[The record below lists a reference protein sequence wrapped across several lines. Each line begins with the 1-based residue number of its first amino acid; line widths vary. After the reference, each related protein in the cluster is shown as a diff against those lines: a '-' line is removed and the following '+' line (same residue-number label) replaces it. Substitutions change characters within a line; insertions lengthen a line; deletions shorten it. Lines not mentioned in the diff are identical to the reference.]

1 MAPYVRMSA
10 ETVKATDVMGTQVSV
25 YQAVTMGGMEKNVI
39 GNVLLIVKPRFV
51 IPLQDVLTACLATVD
66 LTANCVKEILMAKTV
81 V

>member
-10 ETVKATDVMGTQVSV
+10 EIVKATDVRGTQVSV

-51 IPLQDVLTACLATVD
+51 IQF
-66 LTANCVKEILMAKTV
+66 
-81 V
+81 

>member
-10 ETVKATDVMGTQVSV
+10 EIVKATDVMGTQVSV

-51 IPLQDVLTACLATVD
+51 IQF
-66 LTANCVKEILMAKTV
+66 
-81 V
+81 